1 MFLFTFCAAIHNNH
15 IANDTWSQEFLLN
28 GPTNE
33 MGMVVTAGGVSQHQP
48 LWWSDT
54 FRGAAYS
61 YPYVLV
67 MGRLTITV
75 HSILDQKEKQVRWF
89 KDYFRVSGIVNP
101 LLCPAYQFSGFRQEP
116 GFPGYTLI
124 PILSGLLWCGG
135 VNPLHYR

>member
-1 MFLFTFCAAIHNNH
+1 MADKFFWLTNFSAPARNLGSFLLMFLFTFCAAIHNNH

-89 KDYFRVSGIVNP
+89 KVYFRVSGKSIVKP
-101 LLCPAYQFSGFRQEP
+101 PS
-116 GFPGYTLI
+116 
-124 PILSGLLWCGG
+124 
-135 VNPLHYR
+135 HYR